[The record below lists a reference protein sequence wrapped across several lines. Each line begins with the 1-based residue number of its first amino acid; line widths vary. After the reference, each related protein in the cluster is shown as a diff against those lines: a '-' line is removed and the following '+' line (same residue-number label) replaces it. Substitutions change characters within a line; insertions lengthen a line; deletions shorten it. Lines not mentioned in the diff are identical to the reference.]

1 MIELFAIILCYV
13 YLYYVKLNTLTGVLI
28 LINHTHFTNT
38 LHRRVIGRIY
48 SIIYSFIYSIILFSH
63 QSQQVELGGYH
74 TVGKNDGII
83 CK

>member
-1 MIELFAIILCYV
+1 MIELFAIILCYAC
-13 YLYYVKLNTLTGVLI
+13 LYYVKLNTLTGVLI
-28 LINHTHFTNT
+28 LINHTHSTNT

-48 SIIYSFIYSIILFSH
+48 SIILFPH

-74 TVGKNDGII
+74 TVGKYDGII

>member
-1 MIELFAIILCYV
+1 MIELFAIILCYAC
-13 YLYYVKLNTLTGVLI
+13 LYYVKLNILTGVLI
-28 LINHTHFTNT
+28 LINHTHSTNT

-48 SIIYSFIYSIILFSH
+48 SIIYSIILFPH